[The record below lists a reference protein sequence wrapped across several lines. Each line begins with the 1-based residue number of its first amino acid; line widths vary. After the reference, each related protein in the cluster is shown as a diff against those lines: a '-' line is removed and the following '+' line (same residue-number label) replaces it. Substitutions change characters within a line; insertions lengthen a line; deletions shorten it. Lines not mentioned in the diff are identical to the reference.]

1 VRDYQN
7 EKLLRIN
14 TTEIDFANDSTSSRT
29 RQVSLNLSPI
39 FQQRVRFEEGAQQP
53 SKQVG
58 KVLNIHDAALVAL
71 NSAALSASQAGQ
83 SKYIRQRKRKAG
95 SHVNYYYSNSISN
108 TYSNS

>member
-14 TTEIDFANDSTSSRT
+14 TADIDFANDSTSSRT

-53 SKQVG
+53 NK
-58 KVLNIHDAALVAL
+58 
-71 NSAALSASQAGQ
+71 
-83 SKYIRQRKRKAG
+83 
-95 SHVNYYYSNSISN
+95 
-108 TYSNS
+108 